1 MCGIIG
7 YAGHRNALPILL
19 DGLKRLEY
27 RGYDS
32 AGVAIVGSGLQ
43 VAKDLGFIA
52 NLEAQLPPMEGTTGL
67 AHTRWAT
74 HGAPSKI
81 NAHPHTDCGGKI
93 ALAHNGII
101 ENYAALR
108 EQLEAQG
115 HTFRSQTDTES
126 LAHLIESYYHGD
138 LEEAVRQA
146 LHDVRGSF
154 AIAVVHADEP
164 DKVIGARNESPLVVG
179 VAPDETF
186 LASDVPA
193 LLKYTDK
200 VVYVMD
206 REMVVL
212 TPERAVL
219 KDLQGKAVQR
229 EPQRITWTLEDAEKG
244 GFEHFMLKEIHE
256 TPRAIHETLLGRIA
270 NLEVDGFLDE
280 AFTSVKLVACGTSY
294 HAALVGKYIF
304 EEVAGIPASAELASE
319 YRYMHGATERPLV
332 ILLSQSG
339 ETADTLGAAREAK
352 RRGSKTLGISNV
364 IGSSLAREVD
374 RTIYTRAGIEIGVA
388 ATKTFVAQLTVLY
401 LVALRMGLDRGTL
414 GYDEA
419 DRLKDELRALPRAVL
434 SILGKEEEIR
444 SLAEKYGRTA
454 RDIYYIGRHANYP
467 VAMEGALKLKEIS
480 YIHAE
485 AYAAGELKHGPLALI
500 TKETPVVAIAIA
512 DTPTYEKTRSNI
524 GEVNARG
531 APVLAIGIEDDKEL
545 RKSVDDLI
553 TLPRLPYIFTP
564 VPVSVALMLFAYH
577 VARLRGCPIDKPRN
591 LAKSVTVE

>member
-7 YAGHRNALPILL
+7 YSGQRNALPILL

-43 VAKDLGFIA
+43 VVKDKGFIA
-52 NLEAQLPPMEGTTGL
+52 NLESQLPAMKGTTGL

-74 HGAPSKI
+74 HGAPSKV
-81 NAHPHTDCGGKI
+81 NAHPHTDCTGKL

-101 ENYAALR
+101 ENFASLR
-108 EQLEAQG
+108 EKLESEG
-115 HTFRSQTDTES
+115 HVFKTETDTES
-126 LAHLIESYYHGD
+126 LVHLIESLYRGD
-138 LEEAVRQA
+138 LEDAVRKA
-146 LHDVRGSF
+146 LHEVRGSY

-164 DKVIGARNESPLVVG
+164 EKVVGARNESPLVVG
-179 VAPDETF
+179 LAPDENF
-186 LASDVPA
+186 LSSDVA
-193 LLKYTDK
+193 GLLKYTDK

-206 REMVVL
+206 KEMVIL
-212 TPERAVL
+212 TPERAVVR
-219 KDLQGKAVQR
+219 DLEGNEVHR

-244 GFEHFMLKEIHE
+244 GFEHFMIKEIHE
-256 TPRAIHETLLGRIA
+256 TPKAIQETLLGRLA
-270 NLEVDGFLDE
+270 NLEVDGFLAED
-280 AFTSVKLVACGTSY
+280 FTSVKLVACGTSY

-304 EEVAGIPASAELASE
+304 EEIAHIPASAELASE
-319 YRYMHGATERPLV
+319 YRYTQGAAERPLV
-332 ILLSQSG
+332 LLISQSG
-339 ETADTLGAAREAK
+339 ETADTLGATREAK
-352 RRGSKTLGISNV
+352 RRGCKTLGICNV
-364 IGSSLAREVD
+364 IGSSLSREAD
-374 RTIYTRAGIEIGVA
+374 KTIYTRAGVEIGVA
-388 ATKTFVAQLTVLY
+388 ATKTFVAQLIVLY

-414 GYDEA
+414 GYEEA
-419 DRLKDELRALPRAVL
+419 DRLKDELRSLPRAVL
-434 SILGKEEEIR
+434 AVLNKEAEIEG
-444 SLAEKYGRTA
+444 LAAAYGTDA
-454 RDIYYIGRHANYP
+454 RDAYYLGRHVNYP

-500 TKETPVVAIAIA
+500 TKDTPVIAIA
-512 DTPTYEKTRSNI
+512 VDDPTYEKMRSNI

-531 APVLAIGIEDDKEL
+531 ARILGIGTEGDREIPKF
-545 RKSVDDLI
+545 VDDVI
-553 TLPRLPYIFTP
+553 TVPRMSWIFSP